1 MVIFWKALGWT
12 VSSIGGTLDAYR
24 SAGAGTVSSTG
35 GDRFDRR
42 RRLYALMQLRQG
54 GVR

>member
-1 MVIFWKALGWT
+1 MLIVWQRIGWA
-12 VSSIGGTLDAYR
+12 VASIGGTLDVFR
-24 SAGAGTVSSTG
+24 SAGAGTVSSSG